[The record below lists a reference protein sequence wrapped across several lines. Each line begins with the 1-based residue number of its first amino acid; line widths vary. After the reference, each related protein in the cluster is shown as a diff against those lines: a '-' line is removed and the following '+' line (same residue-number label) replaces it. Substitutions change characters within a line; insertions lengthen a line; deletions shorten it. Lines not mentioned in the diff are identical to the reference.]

1 MTAPV
6 WMASPPEVHS
16 ALLSGGPGPGHL
28 LAAAAEWSSLG
39 AHYAAIA
46 QELRAILGAT
56 HTGAWHGPSAELY
69 VAAHLPYLEWLNQGA
84 IESNARAAQHGVAA
98 GAYSAA
104 LATMPTL
111 AELAANHTTHAAL
124 VATNFFGINTIPILA
139 TEADYVRMWVQ
150 AASTMA
156 AYQSASEMALA
167 STPPSTPPPP
177 ILHAHDHGHDD
188 HDHEHG
194 HDDDHGHG
202 DLDPTDPEWWVHVAG
217 EMLEHFELLLNNLLT
232 DPAAL
237 LTNLPMVLADV
248 AFHAA
253 QLASTIGQFAPALI
267 QPALA
272 LAIANLGWAAGFAGL
287 AGIQPAPEIVTAEP
301 APTQDAP
308 MGASS
313 GTAPTT
319 SPSASAPAPAPANA
333 SAPTAPS
340 TAPAPS
346 SPPPVGDPGFSF
358 PYAVGGGPRIGTTV
372 ALASRAR
379 RGTSAAV
386 RSSAREDAAAAAT
399 AAARQARRRRDRSK
413 QEGRAVEYMDMNAT
427 PAAEGYARTATA
439 SHRGAGPIGFIGTA
453 SRTEVTATGLARLTR
468 EGDFSEA
475 ARAPMVPN
483 TWDPE
488 GGAEG
493 HHP

>member
-1 MTAPV
+1 MLTAPV

-16 ALLSGGPGPGHL
+16 ALLSGGPGPGPL

-39 AHYAAIA
+39 AHYSATAD
-46 QELRAILGAT
+46 ELQAILTAT
-56 HTGAWHGPSAELY
+56 HAGTWHGPSAEMY
-69 VAAHLPYLEWLNQGA
+69 VAAHVPYLEWLSQGA
-84 IESNARAAQHGVAA
+84 AQSNTRAAQHGAAA

-104 LATMPTL
+104 LAVMPTL
-111 AELAANHTTHAAL
+111 TELAANHATHAAL
-124 VATNFFGINTIPILA
+124 VATNFFGINAIPIVV

-150 AASTMA
+150 AATTMA
-156 AYQSASEMALA
+156 TYQAASEVALA
-167 STPPSTPPPP
+167 STPPSTPPPV
-177 ILHAHDHGHDD
+177 ILHGHDHD
-188 HDHEHG
+188 HDHEHEHEHG

-287 AGIQPAPEIVTAEP
+287 AGIQPSPEILAAEP
-301 APTQDAP
+301 SPAADAPTA
-308 MGASS
+308 ASA
-313 GTAPTT
+313 GTSPTT
-319 SPSASAPAPAPANA
+319 SPSASAPAPAPA
-333 SAPTAPS
+333 SAPAPTPTS

-346 SPPPVGDPGFSF
+346 PPPPVGDPGFSF
-358 PYAVGGGPRIGTTV
+358 PYAVGGGPRIGAGVTLV
-372 ALASRAR
+372 SQAR
-379 RGTSAAV
+379 RGTTAAV
-386 RSSAREDAAAAAT
+386 RSSAREEAATAAT

-413 QEGRAVEYMDMNAT
+413 QEGRAVEYMDMYASPASGRDET
-427 PAAEGYARTATA
+427 PVAA
-439 SHRGAGPIGFIGTA
+439 SHRGAGPMGFTGTTL
-453 SRTEVTATGLARLTR
+453 RTGSTATGLATLSRDD
-468 EGDFSEA
+468 DFSEG
-475 ARAPMVPN
+475 ARAPMLPN

-488 GGAEG
+488 RGRED
-493 HHP
+493 